1 MVVGRVLEIW
11 SSDMDLMEDT
21 WSEVS
26 LGSSGMAIMV
36 RVVQI
41 QRTYLLLFATKGD
54 RFQEAV
60 NPLMIYARES

>member
-1 MVVGRVLEIW
+1 
-11 SSDMDLMEDT
+11 MDLTEGT

-26 LGSSGMAIMV
+26 LGSSGMAIM
-36 RVVQI
+36 VVQI

-60 NPLMIYARES
+60 NPVMIYARES